1 MAGSKIFKLTNSQ
14 LEQYNSLKNEI
25 IEKGLSMENLEV
37 FLEEIEERVSDLL
50 SPIEKERKILEDRI
64 LIYKMILR
72 EMLGPQ

>member
-14 LEQYNSLKNEI
+14 LEQYNSLQNEI

-64 LIYKMILR
+64 LIYKMILK